1 MNMKTFFTFFAVFV
15 LGFNLWAETNKSDT
29 KNKAILSFAIP
40 SKLNWK
46 QNTGDEAIP
55 DMQIFTLE
63 ETEGLK
69 LASVQVGN
77 EELWP
82 KFSTMDKEKI
92 FQELVDGKKSVHK
105 IAGVTN
111 WKADKT
117 LNRKSDKE
125 IIFEIT
131 GSYTEDLQN
140 KYFIEKYYMTPYG
153 FILMT
158 LDWTTKSDV
167 ALVKKAQAEF
177 KNISFKSEIK

>member
-1 MNMKTFFTFFAVFV
+1 MHMKTFFIFFWLLF
-15 LGFNLWAETNKSDT
+15 LGINLWSETDKSET

-46 QNTGDEAIP
+46 QNTGEDAVA

-69 LASVQVGN
+69 LSSIQVGN
-77 EELWP
+77 EDLWS

-111 WKADKT
+111 WKADKD
-117 LNRKSDKE
+117 LNRKSEKE
-125 IIFEIT
+125 IIFEIS
-131 GSYTEDLQN
+131 GSYTEDFQN
-140 KYFIEKYYMTPYG
+140 KHFIEKYYMTPYG
-153 FILMT
+153 FILTT
-158 LDWTTKSDV
+158 LDWTGKSD
-167 ALVKKAQAEF
+167 AGLVKKAQAEF
-177 KNISFKSEIK
+177 KNVSFKSEIK

>member
-15 LGFNLWAETNKSDT
+15 LGTNLWAETDKSET

-69 LASVQVGN
+69 LASVQIGN

-92 FQELVDGKKSVHK
+92 FQELVDGKKVS
-105 IAGVTN
+105 A
-111 WKADKT
+111 
-117 LNRKSDKE
+117 
-125 IIFEIT
+125 
-131 GSYTEDLQN
+131 QN
-140 KYFIEKYYMTPYG
+140 CGRI
-153 FILMT
+153 
-158 LDWTTKSDV
+158 
-167 ALVKKAQAEF
+167 
-177 KNISFKSEIK
+177 